1 MTRPVEEV
9 VQQSLLL
16 GHKGIQLIDQNDA
29 KLRGL
34 AFKAIAMGSAESFGR
49 VSLIKDLKF
58 VLFLE
63 EFIEKGS

>member
-1 MTRPVEEV
+1 
-9 VQQSLLL
+9 
-16 GHKGIQLIDQNDA
+16 
-29 KLRGL
+29 
-34 AFKAIAMGSAESFGR
+34 MGSAESFGR